1 MTDLFLPPLHAR
13 FSAYR
18 ALAEA
23 ALAQVDDDAWNRALP
38 GETSAEGENTLAV
51 IVRHVGGNL
60 TSRFTDFL
68 TTDGEKPDR
77 HRDREFEPVMPND
90 ARAAWQQGWT
100 ALLTTLDALTDA
112 DLSRTVTIRQ
122 QPHTV
127 FDALLRSLA
136 HVSSHVG
143 QIVLLAKHHAGPG
156 WTPLTIPRGQSETY
170 QAQPFVGSAFRG

>member
-1 MTDLFLPPLHAR
+1 MTDAFVPPLRAR
-13 FSAYR
+13 FAAYR

-23 ALAQVDDDAWNRALP
+23 ALAQTDADAWNRTLP
-38 GETSAEGENTLAV
+38 GERSDEGENTLAV
-51 IVRHVGGNL
+51 IVHHVGGNL

-68 TTDGEKPDR
+68 TTDGEKPWR
-77 HRDREFEPVMPND
+77 HRDREFEATTPDD
-90 ARAAWQQGWT
+90 ARAAWQQGWSM
-100 ALLTTLDALTDA
+100 LETTLEALTDA

-143 QIVLLAKHHAGPG
+143 QIVLLAKHHAGPR
-156 WTPLTIPRGQSETY
+156 WTPLTIPKGRSETY
-170 QAQPFVGSAFRG
+170 HAQPFVGAAFRG